1 MENIKDAMLQ
11 AIEAQACRRTGQL
24 AGDLV
29 RGQQED
35 KELVLAELD
44 FQRWLAGSCA
54 GCLR

>member
-29 RGQQED
+29 RVQQED

-44 FQRWLAGSCA
+44 FQRWLADSCA